1 MKIIEKRP
9 PREYKVG
16 IESQITI
23 KDCGSILL
31 EENEQITFLTS
42 DEKEYDVARKDW
54 GFYAT
59 PSVNSRLKE
68 QGFKT
73 ALVRNSIGQWYIM
86 LVEKDKIDKFQ
97 TYLREEKNEVVEW
110 LDEKTME
117 VKKA

>member
-16 IESQITI
+16 VDSQITI

-31 EENEQITFLTS
+31 EGNEQITFLTR
-42 DEKEYDVARKDW
+42 DEKEYDVAMKDW

-117 VKKA
+117 VEKA

>member
-1 MKIIEKRP
+1 MKVIEKKP
-9 PREYKVG
+9 AREFEVG
-16 IESQITI
+16 FEKKITI

-31 EENEQITFLTS
+31 KDNEQITFLTN
-42 DEKEYDVARKDW
+42 EGKEYDVTRKDW